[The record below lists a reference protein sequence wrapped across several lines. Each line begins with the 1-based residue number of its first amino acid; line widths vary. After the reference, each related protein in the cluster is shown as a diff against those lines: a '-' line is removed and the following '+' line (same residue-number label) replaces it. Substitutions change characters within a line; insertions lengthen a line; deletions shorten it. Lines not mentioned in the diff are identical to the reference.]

1 MVFITS
7 DSGEGYLTV
16 EGNPGDRNDLYAW
29 HGGDALV
36 QAVAS
41 VNNNTIVVIH
51 AVGVCGDI
59 VIKMLMSS

>member
-16 EGNPGDRNDLYAW
+16 EGNPGDRNNLYAW

-41 VNNNTIVVIH
+41 VNTNTIVVIH
-51 AVGVCGDI
+51 AVGVRGRI
-59 VIKMLMSS
+59 AIKMLMRR